1 MKIDI
6 IPFVLYSNCKINAQ
20 SRLARARRLSFFR
33 AARRDCPHL
42 YNYCDKRG
50 NLPMIKPIL
59 KPFTCM
65 DLRQIADSGQCFR
78 MTELS
83 DVPGRFS
90 VISQERYLEIEQLEC
105 DWKQTDETRF
115 EAKTF
120 AFYCKEEELSFWE
133 RYFDLDQDYE
143 AYISSVRKRD
153 SYLQHAAQA
162 GSGIRILNQDPWE
175 MILTQ
180 TFEVYGCADCSGCEH
195 KAKCLY
201 KYDAE
206 KHSDRNKVMKIN
218 ERWEE
223 LKEETNENIQ
233 SEEGIL
239 KRQTRSIQTEGH
251 FGDIKENENFRRF
264 HYRSKEKVYKEFM
277 LYAIG
282 RNIMKYHRF
291 LHHEIEKYEG
301 KKEQKTA

>member
-1 MKIDI
+1 MRTE
-6 IPFVLYSNCKINAQ
+6 
-20 SRLARARRLSFFR
+20 SR
-33 AARRDCPHL
+33 
-42 YNYCDKRG
+42 
-50 NLPMIKPIL
+50 I
-59 KPFTCM
+59 
-65 DLRQIADSGQCFR
+65 
-78 MTELS
+78 
-83 DVPGRFS
+83 
-90 VISQERYLEIEQLEC
+90 
-105 DWKQTDETRF
+105 
-115 EAKTF
+115 
-120 AFYCKEEELSFWE
+120 
-133 RYFDLDQDYE
+133 QDGY
-143 AYISSVRKRD
+143 
-153 SYLQHAAQA
+153 
-162 GSGIRILNQDPWE
+162 
-175 MILTQ
+175 TQ

-301 KKEQKTA
+301 KNGTKNCLKAMSVPKMPNKGILCPEIGDKKGMRQSGRKP